1 MIRLRIPSKDDLHL
15 YRLIAKRLLPLARE
29 ARPELSLGKKKT
41 MLRLAK
47 SKVFVSAR
55 QGKPPF
61 GFISLKIKNRI
72 LFIDMLA
79 VEASNVNRGWGSLLM
94 DAGERYGKMK
104 GCLAAQLFVD
114 RTNEHA
120 IAFYIKKGYEIQ
132 EYVPLVHCYRMQKYL

>member
-1 MIRLRIPSKDDLHL
+1 MIRLRVPSKDDLHL
-15 YRLIAKRLLPLARE
+15 YRLIVKSLLPLARK
-29 ARPELSLGKKKT
+29 AQPELSLGKKKT
-41 MLRLAK
+41 LLRIAK

-79 VEASNVNRGWGSLLM
+79 VEASNANRGWGSLLM
-94 DAGERYGKMK
+94 DAAERYGKMK
-104 GCLAAQLFVD
+104 GCPLAQLFVD
-114 RTNEHA
+114 RMNEHA
-120 IAFYIKKGYEIQ
+120 IAFYINKGYEIQ